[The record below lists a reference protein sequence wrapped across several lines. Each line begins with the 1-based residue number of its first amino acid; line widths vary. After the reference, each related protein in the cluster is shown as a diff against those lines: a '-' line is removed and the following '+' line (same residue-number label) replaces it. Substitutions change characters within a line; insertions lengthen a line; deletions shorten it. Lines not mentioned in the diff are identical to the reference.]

1 MVVARELTKLHE
13 EIWRGRLD
21 QAVSWAEATP
31 LRGEV
36 VLVLGG
42 ADETEAPTVSDETT
56 DRGPGQRL
64 ARGERTRGVV
74 DDVAGAFGVARRR
87 VYNLA
92 LAVRE
97 PSGPDGVPAAGPQP
111 E

>member
-1 MVVARELTKLHE
+1 VLTAAL
-13 EIWRGRLD
+13 
-21 QAVSWAEATP
+21 AE
-31 LRGEV
+31 
-36 VLVLGG
+36 
-42 ADETEAPTVSDETT
+42 
-56 DRGPGQRL
+56 RL

-74 DDVAGAFGVARRR
+74 DDVAGTFGVARRR

-97 PSGPDGVPAAGPQP
+97 PSGAADVTAPGPGP